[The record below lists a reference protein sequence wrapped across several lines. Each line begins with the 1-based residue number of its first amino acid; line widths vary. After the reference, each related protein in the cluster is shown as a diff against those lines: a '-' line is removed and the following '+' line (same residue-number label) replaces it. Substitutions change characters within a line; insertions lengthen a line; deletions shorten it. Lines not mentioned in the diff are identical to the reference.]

1 MIEEPPSTSPES
13 NKGLGFFKK
22 IRLFLRGLYKRVS
35 YTPMNQKELSSVLK
49 EAEEMNL
56 IDKNILDMMEETLE
70 FSSMQV
76 RDVMIPRPQMIV
88 VRYNE
93 KPEEFLPRIIDSSH
107 SRFPVVD
114 EDSEEVKGI
123 LLAKELLPFS
133 LSSNN
138 DFNLEKVMRPV
149 NFIPESKKLDS
160 LLEEFRKKRYHMAIV
175 VDEYGSVSG
184 LVTIEDILEEIVGE
198 IEDETDID
206 EEKQIL
212 QVSDNEY
219 LVPALTELE
228 DFNDQFNTEFIADDF
243 DTIGGIVLKEF
254 ARFPALNE
262 SVDINGYKFTV
273 VSASRRQIKKL
284 RVKVTE

>member
-13 NKGLGFFKK
+13 KKGLGLFKK
-22 IRLFLRGLYKRVS
+22 IRLFLRSLYKKVS
-35 YTPMNQKELSSVLK
+35 YTPMNQRELSGVLK

-56 IDKNILDMMEETLE
+56 IDKNILEMMEETLE

-88 VRYNE
+88 VRHNE
-93 KPEEFLPRIIDSSH
+93 KPKEFLSRIIDSSH

-123 LLAKELLPFS
+123 LLAKELLPYGFDS
-133 LSSNN
+133 GKSFYL
-138 DFNLEKVMRPV
+138 DQVMRPV

-206 EEKQIL
+206 EETQIL

-219 LVPALTELE
+219 LVPALIDLN
-228 DFNDQFNTEFIADDF
+228 DFNDEFGSKFMADDF
-243 DTIGGIVLKEF
+243 DTIGGVVLKEF

-262 SVDINGYKFTV
+262 SVEINGYKFTV

-284 RVKVTE
+284 RVKITD

>member
-13 NKGLGFFKK
+13 KKGLGFFKK
-22 IRLFLRGLYKRVS
+22 IKLFVRGLYKRVS
-35 YTPMNQKELSSVLK
+35 YTPMNQRELSGVLK

-88 VRYNE
+88 VRHNE
-93 KPEEFLPRIIDSSH
+93 KPKEFLSRIIDSSH

-123 LLAKELLPFS
+123 LLAKELLPYGFDS
-133 LSSNN
+133 AKSFYL
-138 DFNLEKVMRPV
+138 DQVMRPV

-206 EEKQIL
+206 EETKIL

-219 LVPALTELE
+219 LVPALIDLD
-228 DFNDQFNTEFIADDF
+228 DFNDEFGSKFMADDF
-243 DTIGGIVLKEF
+243 DTIGGVVLKEF

-262 SVDINGYKFTV
+262 SVEINGYKFTV

-284 RVKVTE
+284 RVKIKD

>member
-13 NKGLGFFKK
+13 KKGLGFFKK
-22 IRLFLRGLYKRVS
+22 IKLFVRGLYKRVS
-35 YTPMNQKELSSVLK
+35 YTPMNQRELSGVLK

-88 VRYNE
+88 VRHNE
-93 KPEEFLPRIIDSSH
+93 KPKEFLSRIIDSSH

-123 LLAKELLPFS
+123 LLAKELLPYGFD
-133 LSSNN
+133 SSKSFYL
-138 DFNLEKVMRPV
+138 DQVMRPV

-206 EEKQIL
+206 EETQIL
-212 QVSDNEY
+212 QVSNNEY
-219 LVPALTELE
+219 LVPALIDLD
-228 DFNDQFNTEFIADDF
+228 DFNDEFGSKFMADDF
-243 DTIGGIVLKEF
+243 DTIGGVVLKEF

-262 SVDINGYKFTV
+262 SVEINGYKFTV

-284 RVKVTE
+284 RVKIKD

>member
-13 NKGLGFFKK
+13 KKGLGFFKK
-22 IRLFLRGLYKRVS
+22 IKLFVRGLYKRVS
-35 YTPMNQKELSSVLK
+35 YTPMNQRELSGVLK

-93 KPEEFLPRIIDSSH
+93 KPKEFLSRIIDSSH

-123 LLAKELLPFS
+123 LLAKELLPYGFD
-133 LSSNN
+133 SSKSFYL
-138 DFNLEKVMRPV
+138 DQVMRPV

-206 EEKQIL
+206 EETQIL

-219 LVPALTELE
+219 LVPALIDLD
-228 DFNDQFNTEFIADDF
+228 DFNNEFGSKFMADDF
-243 DTIGGIVLKEF
+243 DTIGGVVLKEF

-262 SVDINGYKFTV
+262 SVEINGYKFTV

-284 RVKVTE
+284 RVKIKD

>member
-13 NKGLGFFKK
+13 KKGLGLFKK
-22 IRLFLRGLYKRVS
+22 IRLFLRSLYKRVS
-35 YTPMNQKELSSVLK
+35 YTPMNQRELSGVLK

-56 IDKNILDMMEETLE
+56 IDKNILEMMEETLE

-88 VRYNE
+88 VRHNE
-93 KPEEFLPRIIDSSH
+93 KPKEFLSRIIDSSH

-123 LLAKELLPFS
+123 LLAKELLPFGF
-133 LSSNN
+133 SSKD

-149 NFIPESKKLDS
+149 NFIPESKKLNS

-198 IEDETDID
+198 ISDEHDID
-206 EEKQIL
+206 LADIERNKDGSIKVQG
-212 QVSDNEY
+212 S
-219 LVPALTELE
+219 TEIRNINRSFGWDLPDE
-228 DFNDQFNTEFIADDF
+228 DANTISGL
-243 DTIGGIVLKEF
+243 II
-254 ARFPALNE
+254 NE
-262 SVDINGYKFTV
+262 SRSFPKAGQVFQFYGFKFEIIETKRNLISQV
-273 VSASRRQIKKL
+273 KIASL
-284 RVKVTE
+284 N

>member
-35 YTPMNQKELSSVLK
+35 YTPMNQKELSGVLK

-88 VRYNE
+88 VRHNE
-93 KPEEFLPRIIDSSH
+93 KPKEFLPRIIDSSH

-123 LLAKELLPFS
+123 LLAKELLPFGF
-133 LSSNN
+133 SSNN
-138 DFNLEKVMRPV
+138 HFNLEKVMRPV

-160 LLEEFRKKRYHMAIV
+160 LLEEFRKIESEKSSPIIKSFFEKAKKFWKNF
-175 VDEYGSVSG
+175 SVFKKSKCQWSF
-184 LVTIEDILEEIVGE
+184 I
-198 IEDETDID
+198 
-206 EEKQIL
+206 
-212 QVSDNEY
+212 
-219 LVPALTELE
+219 
-228 DFNDQFNTEFIADDF
+228 FNTW
-243 DTIGGIVLKEF
+243 
-254 ARFPALNE
+254 N
-262 SVDINGYKFTV
+262 
-273 VSASRRQIKKL
+273 
-284 RVKVTE
+284 

>member
-35 YTPMNQKELSSVLK
+35 YTPMNQKELSGVLK

>member
-13 NKGLGFFKK
+13 KKGLGFFKK
-22 IRLFLRGLYKRVS
+22 IKLFVRGLYKRVS
-35 YTPMNQKELSSVLK
+35 YTPMNQRELSGVLK

-93 KPEEFLPRIIDSSH
+93 KPKEFLSRIIDSSH

-123 LLAKELLPFS
+123 LLAKELLPYGFD
-133 LSSNN
+133 SSKSFYL
-138 DFNLEKVMRPV
+138 DQVMRPV

-206 EEKQIL
+206 EETQIL

-219 LVPALTELE
+219 LVPALIDLD
-228 DFNDQFNTEFIADDF
+228 DFNDEFGSKFMADDF
-243 DTIGGIVLKEF
+243 DTIGGVVLKEF

-262 SVDINGYKFTV
+262 SVEINGYKFTV

-284 RVKVTE
+284 RVKIKD

>member
-13 NKGLGFFKK
+13 KKGLGFFKK
-22 IRLFLRGLYKRVS
+22 IKLFIRGLYKRVS
-35 YTPMNQKELSSVLK
+35 YTPMNQRELSGVLK

-88 VRYNE
+88 VRHNE
-93 KPEEFLPRIIDSSH
+93 KPKEFLSRIIDSSH

-123 LLAKELLPFS
+123 LLAKELLPYGFDS
-133 LSSNN
+133 AKSFYL
-138 DFNLEKVMRPV
+138 DQVMRPV

-206 EEKQIL
+206 EETKIL

-219 LVPALTELE
+219 LVPALIDLD
-228 DFNDQFNTEFIADDF
+228 DFNDEFGSKFMADDF
-243 DTIGGIVLKEF
+243 DTIGGVVLKEF

-262 SVDINGYKFTV
+262 SVEINGYKFTV

-284 RVKVTE
+284 RVKIKD

>member
-13 NKGLGFFKK
+13 KKGLGLFKK
-22 IRLFLRGLYKRVS
+22 IRLFLRSLYKKVS
-35 YTPMNQKELSSVLK
+35 YTPMNQRELSGVLK

-56 IDKNILDMMEETLE
+56 IDKNILEMMEETLE

-88 VRYNE
+88 VRHNE
-93 KPEEFLPRIIDSSH
+93 KPKEFLSRIIDSSH

-123 LLAKELLPFS
+123 LLAKELLPYGFDS
-133 LSSNN
+133 AKTFYL
-138 DFNLEKVMRPV
+138 DQVMRPV

-206 EEKQIL
+206 EETQIL

-219 LVPALTELE
+219 LVPALIDLN
-228 DFNDQFNTEFIADDF
+228 DFNDEFGSKFMADDF
-243 DTIGGIVLKEF
+243 DTIGGVVLKEF

-262 SVDINGYKFTV
+262 SVEINGYKFTV

-284 RVKVTE
+284 RVKITD

>member
-1 MIEEPPSTSPES
+1 LFHEINPYKLDLKLIESITRYLNSL
-13 NKGLGFFKK
+13 NIKRLGYAGKMPK
-22 IRLFLRGLYKRVS
+22 
-35 YTPMNQKELSSVLK
+35 
-49 EAEEMNL
+49 
-56 IDKNILDMMEETLE
+56 
-70 FSSMQV
+70 
-76 RDVMIPRPQMIV
+76 
-88 VRYNE
+88 
-93 KPEEFLPRIIDSSH
+93 EFLPRIIDSSH

-123 LLAKELLPFS
+123 LLAKDLLPFGF
-133 LSSNN
+133 SSNN

>member
-35 YTPMNQKELSSVLK
+35 YTPMNQKELSGVLK

-88 VRYNE
+88 VRHNE
-93 KPEEFLPRIIDSSH
+93 KHKEFLPRIIDSSH

-123 LLAKELLPFS
+123 LLAKELLPFGF
-133 LSSNN
+133 SSNN

-228 DFNDQFNTEFIADDF
+228 DFNDQFNTELIADDF
-243 DTIGGIVLKEF
+243 DTIGGIVLREF

>member
-35 YTPMNQKELSSVLK
+35 YTPMNQRELSGVLK

-88 VRYNE
+88 VRHNE
-93 KPEEFLPRIIDSSH
+93 KPKEFLPRIIDSSH

-123 LLAKELLPFS
+123 LLAKELLPFGF
-133 LSSNN
+133 SSNN

-243 DTIGGIVLKEF
+243 DTIGGIVLREF

>member
-35 YTPMNQKELSSVLK
+35 YTPMNQKELSGVLK

-123 LLAKELLPFS
+123 LLAKELLPFG

>member
-1 MIEEPPSTSPES
+1 
-13 NKGLGFFKK
+13 
-22 IRLFLRGLYKRVS
+22 
-35 YTPMNQKELSSVLK
+35 
-49 EAEEMNL
+49 
-56 IDKNILDMMEETLE
+56 
-70 FSSMQV
+70 
-76 RDVMIPRPQMIV
+76 
-88 VRYNE
+88 
-93 KPEEFLPRIIDSSH
+93 
-107 SRFPVVD
+107 
-114 EDSEEVKGI
+114 
-123 LLAKELLPFS
+123 
-133 LSSNN
+133 
-138 DFNLEKVMRPV
+138 MRPV

-219 LVPALTELE
+219 LVPALTQLE

>member
-1 MIEEPPSTSPES
+1 MIEEPPSTTPES
-13 NKGLGFFKK
+13 RKGLGFLKK
-22 IRLFLRGLYKRVS
+22 IRLFLRGLYRRIS
-35 YTPMNQKELSSVLK
+35 YTPMNQKELSGVLK

-88 VRYNE
+88 VRHTE
-93 KPEEFLPRIIDSSH
+93 DPKEFLPRIIDSSH
-107 SRFPVVD
+107 SMFPVVD

-123 LLAKELLPFS
+123 LLAKELLPFGF
-133 LSSNN
+133 SSNSE
-138 DFNLEKVMRPV
+138 FSLEKVMRPV
-149 NFIPESKKLDS
+149 NFIPESKKLNS

-206 EEKQIL
+206 EDKQIL

-284 RVKVTE
+284 RVKITE

>member
-35 YTPMNQKELSSVLK
+35 YTPMNQKELSGVLK

-93 KPEEFLPRIIDSSH
+93 KPKEFLPRIIDSSH

-123 LLAKELLPFS
+123 LLAKELLPFGF
-133 LSSNN
+133 SSNN

>member
-35 YTPMNQKELSSVLK
+35 YTPMNQRELSGVLK

-88 VRYNE
+88 VRHNE
-93 KPEEFLPRIIDSSH
+93 KSKEFLPRIIDSSH

-123 LLAKELLPFS
+123 LLAKELLPFGF
-133 LSSNN
+133 SSNN

-198 IEDETDID
+198 IEDETDTD
-206 EEKQIL
+206 EETQIL

>member
-1 MIEEPPSTSPES
+1 MIEEPPSTSPKS

-35 YTPMNQKELSSVLK
+35 YTPMNQKELSGVLK

-88 VRYNE
+88 VRHNE
-93 KPEEFLPRIIDSSH
+93 KPEEFLSRIIDSSH

-123 LLAKELLPFS
+123 LLAKELLPFGF
-133 LSSNN
+133 SSNN

-228 DFNDQFNTEFIADDF
+228 DFNDQFNTEFITDDF

>member
-13 NKGLGFFKK
+13 KKGLGLFKK

-35 YTPMNQKELSSVLK
+35 YTPMNQRELSGVLK

-56 IDKNILDMMEETLE
+56 IDKNILEMMEETLE

-88 VRYNE
+88 VRHNE
-93 KPEEFLPRIIDSSH
+93 KPKEFLSRIIDSSH

-123 LLAKELLPFS
+123 LLAKELLPFGF
-133 LSSNN
+133 SSKD

-149 NFIPESKKLDS
+149 NFIPESKKLNS

-206 EEKQIL
+206 EETQIL
-212 QVSDNEY
+212 QVTDNEY
-219 LVPALTELE
+219 LVPALIDLD
-228 DFNDQFNTEFIADDF
+228 DFNDEFGSKFMADDLSLIHISEP
-243 DTIGGIVLKEF
+243 T
-254 ARFPALNE
+254 RP
-262 SVDINGYKFTV
+262 Y
-273 VSASRRQIKKL
+273 
-284 RVKVTE
+284 